1 VQEGDPPRPIENSD
15 QSKSSPT
22 NKVLDY
28 QLGNDLADHKS
39 LKSNSE
45 VQDVDMRG
53 VDWTTKR
60 EPNEEEA
67 KVKADD
73 DEESGSAED
82 DDLQETMS

>member
-1 VQEGDPPRPIENSD
+1 
-15 QSKSSPT
+15 
-22 NKVLDY
+22 
-28 QLGNDLADHKS
+28 
-39 LKSNSE
+39 
-45 VQDVDMRG
+45 MRG